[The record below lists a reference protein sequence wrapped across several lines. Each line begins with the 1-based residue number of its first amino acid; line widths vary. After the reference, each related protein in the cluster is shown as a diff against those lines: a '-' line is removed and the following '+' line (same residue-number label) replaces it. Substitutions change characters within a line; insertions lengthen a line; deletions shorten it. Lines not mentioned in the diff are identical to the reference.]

1 MNTNK
6 QSYRVVNGKLF
17 VGIHS
22 HQNAASVG
30 LKNEEMRGQCTL
42 NSLVGGGV
50 KTEELLRVH
59 PGTFGT

>member
-30 LKNEEMRGQCTL
+30 LKNEEKDQV
-42 NSLVGGGV
+42 NA
-50 KTEELLRVH
+50 
-59 PGTFGT
+59 P